1 MTDIIEIRNL
11 REAAEFYS
19 NYCLAKGHSPAS
31 VKSMQFPLEQ
41 FTMWAYHEGVTHPR
55 DVDLE
60 FMEKYRLYLHHYVS
74 VKTGQPLNIKTQA
87 KNLVHIKMMMRQ
99 LFRRRVVTHNNFEW
113 FEIPKQPKSLPPK
126 ILKAD
131 EIGKILLH
139 TNFVGMKGIRD
150 RAIIEVFYA
159 TGIRRIELSN
169 LKIADI
175 DTAANQIKIIKGKG
189 QKDRLIPIAP
199 RAIQAITRYIK
210 EYRPKLASAF
220 SGDTLFLN
228 RAGKPMA
235 PNKLTH
241 LMSCYVRRSGVS
253 ETGACHIFRHAT
265 ATHMLDGGADIRHIQ
280 KQLGHASIASTEIY
294 THVSIKQLERVY
306 HQTHPASS
314 ERNDHV
320 DQ

>member
-1 MTDIIEIRNL
+1 MSDVVEINNL

-41 FTMWAYHEGVTHPR
+41 FAMWAYHEGVIHPR

-60 FMEKYRLYLHHYVS
+60 FMEKYRLYLHNYVS
-74 VKTGQPLNIKTQA
+74 VRKGQPLNIKTQA

-113 FEIPKQPKSLPPK
+113 FEIPKQPKSLPAK
-126 ILKAD
+126 ILKVN
-131 EIGKILLH
+131 EIDKILLH
-139 TNFVGMKGIRD
+139 TKFVGRKGIRD

-175 DTAANQIKIIKGKG
+175 DTVANTIKINKGKG

-199 RAIQAITRYIK
+199 RAIKAVVQYIK
-210 EYRPKLASAF
+210 EYRPQLVTAF
-220 SGDTLFLN
+220 SGETLFLN
-228 RAGKPMA
+228 RVGKPMA
-235 PNKLTH
+235 PNKLTN

-253 ETGACHIFRHAT
+253 EEGACHIFRHAT
-265 ATHMLDGGADIRHIQ
+265 ATHMLDGGADIRHVQ
-280 KQLGHASIASTEIY
+280 EQLGHASIASTQIY

-306 HQTHPASS
+306 HQTHPAAQPQNS
-314 ERNDHV
+314 
-320 DQ
+320 